1 MREESSREQQS
12 LHEQDVTACQA
23 RYGSLTRTNK
33 ENNLQKLI
41 GSLNT
46 NI

>member
-1 MREESSREQQS
+1 MCQSRPSSY
-12 LHEQDVTACQA
+12 

-33 ENNLQKLI
+33 ENNLRNLT

-46 NI
+46 YV